1 MVDHERLVEEIDNFI
16 KVLMKH
22 KDVVDNGGIIPD
34 ELAEAAGKTRVLIE
48 EFRDECEQQKLKNQQ
63 E

>member
-1 MVDHERLVEEIDNFI
+1 MVDQEKLVEEVNNFI

-34 ELAEAAGKTRVLIE
+34 ELVEAAGKTRVLIE
-48 EFRDECEQQKLKNQQ
+48 EFRDECERQILKNQQ